1 MYKSFGCGNL
11 FSGCSKICFFFIRV
25 WSLDLMLDDSMY
37 SVDVVD
43 KLYGLVKVGIMM
55 IIIMVEIYL
64 FFEI

>member
-1 MYKSFGCGNL
+1 
-11 FSGCSKICFFFIRV
+11 
-25 WSLDLMLDDSMY
+25 MLDDSMY

-64 FFEI
+64 FFEIQSLEVFVIRFDISWY